1 MFLSYNNSKQIRDAI
16 FIIANHKDASGD
28 IPISYYHPI
37 MGNDYE
43 AWLLVLVLVLV
54 LLLLLLLLLLLMLL
68 LLLLLVLLLLLLL
81 LLLIHVYNPYNL
93 FVGIY
98 PYIVNSI
105 K

>member
-43 AWLLVLVLVLV
+43 AWLLVLVLVMVLV
-54 LLLLLLLLLLLMLL
+54 LLLLLLLLRLM
-68 LLLLLVLLLLLLL
+68 LLLLVLLLLLLL